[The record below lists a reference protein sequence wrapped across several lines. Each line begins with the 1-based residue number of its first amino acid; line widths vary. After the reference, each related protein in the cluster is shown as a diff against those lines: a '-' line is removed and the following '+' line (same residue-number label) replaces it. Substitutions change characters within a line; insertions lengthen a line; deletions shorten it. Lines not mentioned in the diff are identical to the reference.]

1 MGITTAYN
9 LTDTVIRA
17 RKRPSSTSTSASI
30 TRSVFGNLP
39 VKDLPIPTAINA
51 YNHYMGGV
59 DTANR
64 YRADFTTLRPK
75 NYCYWKP
82 LFHWLLDIVLTNSYL
97 LAKASRRPQ
106 IGESRGY
113 YTYLRFLE
121 ALAKALITY
130 GEASEH
136 NQVLR
141 PTSTYCAYCRKN
153 ENWEPKRQGRARAF
167 GTDIT
172 NIVGGSRGGSRGGSG
187 GQFRGSR
194 TRWGCVKCNIALCK
208 IGDCWHLWHKNLN

>member
-9 LTDTVIRA
+9 LTDTVIRT

-30 TRSVFGNLP
+30 TRPVFGDLP
-39 VKDLPIPTAINA
+39 VKKLPIPVAINA

-64 YRADFTTLRPK
+64 YRADFTTLRPQ

-97 LAKASRRPQ
+97 LAKASRRPR
-106 IGESRGY
+106 IGESKQY
-113 YTYLRFLE
+113 YTYRRFLE

-130 GEASEH
+130 SEALEH
-136 NQVLR
+136 KQILR
-141 PTSTYCAYCRKN
+141 SKQTYCAYCQKN
-153 ENWEPKRQGRARAF
+153 QNWKPKHQQQRSF

-172 NIVGGSRGGSRGGSG
+172 NIRSGSG
-187 GQFRGSR
+187 CNWGSK
-194 TRWGCVKCNIALCK
+194 TQWGCIKCNIALCK
-208 IGDCWHLWHKNLN
+208 IGDCWRLWHQNLN